1 MAWYGT
7 QPNAPCLAA
16 AIIIAAYVAPGG
28 LERAGGCGLGHLC
41 MSRAYMRTCVGD
53 STWAI
58 AHLVLRPVA
67 VAAPEGPGEGRGG
80 GGEVSPCTAVVSHWS
95 LASGCKNGLIN
106 APQVCSRG
114 ASVQPELEVA
124 SGQGKHSQ
132 HREMRPPGETRT
144 RGRNKRCKRTRTRGG
159 EEVKANIPS
168 QPGVLAGA
176 LQNRSHA
183 GRGATVYTADPGGI
197 GRRWKDVE
205 ERTRPVGPHP
215 PPTRTHK
222 HTQLRARRKKD
233 FARMR
238 IPQQGFLPNS

>member
-67 VAAPEGPGEGRGG
+67 VAAPEGPGEGRAG

-106 APQVCSRG
+106 APQVC
-114 ASVQPELEVA
+114 L
-124 SGQGKHSQ
+124 
-132 HREMRPPGETRT
+132 
-144 RGRNKRCKRTRTRGG
+144 
-159 EEVKANIPS
+159 
-168 QPGVLAGA
+168 LAC
-176 LQNRSHA
+176 
-183 GRGATVYTADPGGI
+183 
-197 GRRWKDVE
+197 
-205 ERTRPVGPHP
+205 
-215 PPTRTHK
+215 
-222 HTQLRARRKKD
+222 
-233 FARMR
+233 
-238 IPQQGFLPNS
+238 

>member
-1 MAWYGT
+1 
-7 QPNAPCLAA
+7 
-16 AIIIAAYVAPGG
+16 
-28 LERAGGCGLGHLC
+28 

-132 HREMRPPGETRT
+132 HREWVYILVPTLHLGICFTCRAQVLGHTRF
-144 RGRNKRCKRTRTRGG
+144 C
-159 EEVKANIPS
+159 VF
-168 QPGVLAGA
+168 
-176 LQNRSHA
+176 
-183 GRGATVYTADPGGI
+183 ATVESCGPKHCAAVPK
-197 GRRWKDVE
+197 RRVKPNAFCNLRLDSAGCQ
-205 ERTRPVGPHP
+205 ERLRLGRPVGGP
-215 PPTRTHK
+215 P
-222 HTQLRARRKKD
+222 
-233 FARMR
+233 
-238 IPQQGFLPNS
+238 ISLP

>member
-132 HREMRPPGETRT
+132 HREWVYILVPTLHLGICFTCRAQVLGHTRF
-144 RGRNKRCKRTRTRGG
+144 C
-159 EEVKANIPS
+159 VF
-168 QPGVLAGA
+168 
-176 LQNRSHA
+176 
-183 GRGATVYTADPGGI
+183 ATVESCGPKHCAAVPK
-197 GRRWKDVE
+197 RRVKPNAFCNLRLDSA
-205 ERTRPVGPHP
+205 RLPRAT
-215 PPTRTHK
+215 PTRKACGWAPHLASLNVAFRCLLS
-222 HTQLRARRKKD
+222 HLPRA
-233 FARMR
+233 ARTCD
-238 IPQQGFLPNS
+238 PELPINDRDC